1 LGFIHLIGNAI
12 SEEMKKSRITFNAGN
27 PMEFPDGIEL
37 DNSALSKEQQH
48 IVRQV
53 AETIHTYLAT
63 AEELLK
69 GKYTHL
75 KDWVPIHLANSGN
88 VLVACCPDGVVIRY
102 ERKVDQKHVIGGW
115 FPETLPH
122 VAAIVSQSVV
132 HCYTERN
139 YTSTI
144 PTSGTEIK
152 LFKQSAGTGI
162 REEITSARIGVEAI
176 IERPERLPQPPQKPF
191 CLLSVL
197 NNIEIRLLIEALQDH
212 ASIKEGQRALV
223 RSVVRLPVGWECIE
237 VYPFVDRE
245 QWQPD
250 YAPFWAEND
259 ILAAVVAQRFKEDQF
274 QSLDP
279 KAEARRQVAALL
291 KSYKDLLDS
300 NPEREEILQKFLCDH
315 PFLLCPTHTKMWP
328 KLALGARETDFVFQ
342 EAIGDYLLVELERA
356 TYRLFLK
363 DGHPS
368 RELNHARGQI
378 IDWKRYLE
386 DNVSTVQR
394 ELGLTGISINPKS
407 LIVIGRSHSLTSQ
420 DRRKLV
426 TLENES
432 PKTKIMTYDDVLE
445 NAKAIIENL
454 LGPLWE
460 APNHTRIYYLQGK

>member
-1 LGFIHLIGNAI
+1 M
-12 SEEMKKSRITFNAGN
+12 SEEIKKDKIIFNTSY
-27 PMEFPDGIEL
+27 PMDLPDSIES
-37 DNSALSKEQQH
+37 DNSALSEDQQQ

-53 AETIHTYLAT
+53 AETIHTYLVA
-63 AEELLK
+63 AEELLE

-75 KDWVPIHLANSGN
+75 KDWAPIHLANSGN

-102 ERKVDQKHVIGGW
+102 ERKVDQKRVVGGW
-115 FPETLPH
+115 FPETLPQ
-122 VAAIVSQSVV
+122 VASVVSQSVV
-132 HCYTERN
+132 HCYTERH
-139 YTSTI
+139 YTSAI
-144 PTSGTEIK
+144 PTAGTEIK
-152 LFKQSAGTGI
+152 LFKQSAGSGI
-162 REEITSARIGVEAI
+162 REEIASARIGVEAI
-176 IERPERLPQPPQKPF
+176 IERPERLPQPPHKPF

-197 NNIEIRLLIEALQDH
+197 NNIEIHLLIEALQDH

-223 RSVVRLPVGWECIE
+223 RSLIRLPVGWECIE
-237 VYPFVDRE
+237 VYPFVDRV

-259 ILAAVVAQRFKEDQF
+259 LLAAVVARQFQENQF

-279 KAEARRQVAALL
+279 KAEARRQVAQLL
-291 KSYKDLLDS
+291 QSYKDLLDS

-328 KLALGARETDFVFQ
+328 KLPLGAHKTDFVFQ
-342 EAIGDYLLVELERA
+342 EAIGDYVLVELERA

-368 RELNHARGQI
+368 HELNHARGQI
-378 IDWKRYLE
+378 TDWKRYLE
-386 DNVSTVQR
+386 DNLSTVQR
-394 ELGLTGISINPKS
+394 ELGLTGISTNPKS
-407 LIVIGRSHSLTSQ
+407 LIVIGRSQSLTSQ

-426 TLENES
+426 TIENES

-445 NAKAIIENL
+445 NARAIIENL

-460 APNHTRIYYLQGK
+460 APVNTRIYYLQGK